1 MQVTL
6 RLKPHNTDTNGIDS
20 SVRVTMSVQKK
31 REGVFFIFLP
41 LKRGGEL
48 LERGA
53 RLQNSLYFCVFKYG
67 RPVKQKVWNEAE
79 NRERDWGEM
88 QGVWGSHASRA

>member
-31 REGVFFIFLP
+31 REGVLFIFLP

-53 RLQNSLYFCVFKYG
+53 RLQNSLYFYVFKYG

-88 QGVWGSHASRA
+88 QGV